1 MGNSGYKQGETLLA
15 VMLAEKSGT
24 TLQELSRITGKSRS
38 AIRSSGGRIGIKLK
52 SEFNRAAWGS
62 VKSSLHKINTAEYTC
77 GEIAQ
82 MLDAS
87 KYTIYSLC
95 TRDGLPLKK
104 AEYGSQRH
112 VRSSANG

>member
-1 MGNSGYKQGETLLA
+1 MANSGYKQGETLLA
-15 VMLAEKSGT
+15 VMLAQKAGT

-38 AIRSSGGRIGIKLK
+38 AIRSSGGRAGIKLK

-62 VKSSLHKINTAEYTC
+62 VKNRLHRINTGKYTC

-95 TRDGLPLKK
+95 TRSNLPLKK
-104 AEYGSQRH
+104 AEYGSQKH
-112 VRSSANG
+112 VKTSNNG

>member
-1 MGNSGYKQGETLLA
+1 MANSGYKQGETLLA

-62 VKSSLHKINTAEYTC
+62 VKSRLHRINTAEYTC
-77 GEIAQ
+77 GEVAQ

-104 AEYGSQRH
+104 AEYGSQKH